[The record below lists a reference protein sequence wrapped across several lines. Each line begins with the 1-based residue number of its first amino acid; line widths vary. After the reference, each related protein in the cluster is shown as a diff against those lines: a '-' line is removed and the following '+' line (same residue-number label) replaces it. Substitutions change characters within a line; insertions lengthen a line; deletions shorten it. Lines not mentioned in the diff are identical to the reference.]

1 MAKKIAFITGASRG
15 IGKATALLL
24 AKNGFDL
31 VLSARTLVGGQQH
44 QDMLRTPDGQALAGS
59 LEETI
64 VEARSFGAEVL
75 PVQVNLANKASINS
89 ALAQVKR
96 RFGRVD
102 ALVNNATFHS
112 KHLNDAF
119 EDIDLGE
126 LEKVFQTNVYGPF
139 YLTQCV
145 VKTML
150 ERGAGGRIVSLTTG
164 GAEID
169 PPMPTW
175 DGSWGFNYGGSKA
188 AIHRLAGILN
198 VELGDRGILA
208 FNVQPGVVR
217 TESLMATLGNDSKLS
232 AQYGSAPPEV
242 PAAVIH
248 WLLTSEEAKS
258 KLGKTVHAQH
268 LANKLRLVPDWKVV

>member
-1 MAKKIAFITGASRG
+1 MENKVAFITGASRG
-15 IGKATALLL
+15 IGKATALTL

-31 VLSARTLVGGQQH
+31 VLSARTIVGAGH
-44 QDMLRTPDGQALAGS
+44 HRDMLRTADGKPLAGS

-64 VEARSFGAEVL
+64 TEARRYGAQVL
-75 PVQVNLANKASINS
+75 PVQMDLADRGSIDR
-89 ALAQVKR
+89 ALDQLKR

-102 ALVNNATFHS
+102 ALVNNATFHGQ
-112 KHLNDAF
+112 HLNIAF
-119 EDIDLGE
+119 EDIEINE

-139 YLTQCV
+139 YLTQCI
-145 VKTML
+145 VKMML
-150 ERGAGGRIVSLTTG
+150 QQGLGGTVVSLTTG
-164 GAEID
+164 GAEFD
-169 PPMPTW
+169 PPMPVW

-198 VELGDRGILA
+198 VELGDKGIQA
-208 FNVQPGVVR
+208 FNLQPGVVR
-217 TESLMATLGNDSKLS
+217 TESLLATLGNDSRLS

-248 WLLTSEEAKS
+248 WLLTSAEAKS

-268 LANKLRLVPDWKVV
+268 IAKKLQIVPDWNEA